1 MVIGPFQLLLI
12 VIVALLVFGGRGK
25 ISSIMGDL
33 ANGIRSFRKGL
44 NDKDEGSNPA
54 LPAANETVDVTAT
67 RTSEKDRAK
76 G

>member
-33 ANGIRSFRKGL
+33 ANGIKSFRKGL
-44 NDKDEGSNPA
+44 NDKDEGSSPA
-54 LPAANETVDVTAT
+54 LPPAGETVDVTAT